1 MKKKKLGILLI
12 LLLVFSVWGCQRKE
26 EASKK
31 TASPVERTEKKIA
44 SKDLTP
50 EPFVYDRKGKR
61 DPFIPLEETE
71 KGTKLAWLS
80 LEGILWKPEKP
91 LAIINDQ
98 IVSKGDIVQGAEV
111 IKIKED
117 GVTLRYGEEE
127 TFLKLK

>member
-1 MKKKKLGILLI
+1 MKKKEIGILLI
-12 LLLVFSVWGCQRKE
+12 LLLVFSGWGCQKKE
-26 EASKK
+26 EISKK
-31 TASPVERTEKKIA
+31 TPVRMERTEKKIE
-44 SKDLTP
+44 SKGLTP
-50 EPFVYDRKGKR
+50 KPFIYDRKGKR

-80 LEGILWKPEKP
+80 LEGILWTPERP

-98 IVSKGDIVQGAEV
+98 IVSKGDIVQGAKV
-111 IKIKED
+111 INIKKE